1 MELDSHHWGKSQSHN
16 ALGAVPSKEVAIITR
31 SQSWFEWK
39 QRVLPPGLPFVLC
52 IIVKYG
58 PRTCVILVSKKKK
71 KKNHQKKGFSIAS
84 AICLWEEKQTKES
97 GKVLNQLNFR
107 RTKGNVSLLVS
118 EGELQ
123 LSTNPPWEY
132 LVWRNPGWLEKGA
145 FIAAM
150 RMPNVHVHPK
160 LQKRFY

>member
-1 MELDSHHWGKSQSHN
+1 MSSQQMELDSHHWGKSQSHN
-16 ALGAVPSKEVAIITR
+16 APGAVPSVEVAIITR

-52 IIVKYG
+52 IIVKDG
-58 PRTCVILVSKKKK
+58 PRTCVILVSKKK
-71 KKNHQKKGFSIAS
+71 NPSEKGFLHCRCHLFLRRKANKRVRKFSN
-84 AICLWEEKQTKES
+84 L
-97 GKVLNQLNFR
+97 LNSR

-132 LVWRNPGWLEKGA
+132 LVCRSPG
-145 FIAAM
+145 
-150 RMPNVHVHPK
+150 
-160 LQKRFY
+160 

>member
-1 MELDSHHWGKSQSHN
+1 MSSQQMELDSHHWGKSQSHN
-16 ALGAVPSKEVAIITR
+16 ALGAMPSMEMAIITR

-39 QRVLPPGLPFVLC
+39 QRILPPGLPFVLC

-58 PRTCVILVSKKKK
+58 PRTCVILVSKKK
-71 KKNHQKKGFSIAS
+71 NHQKKGFFIAI
-84 AICLWEEKQTKES
+84 AICFLEEKQTKES
-97 GKVLNQLNFR
+97 ENSR

-132 LVWRNPGWLEKGA
+132 LVCRSPG
-145 FIAAM
+145 
-150 RMPNVHVHPK
+150 
-160 LQKRFY
+160 